1 MLMFVIK
8 LTIAILFILLVIGVV
23 QSKRLENV
31 QQNTEVSSEEI
42 SEHTLV
48 DEETETVENFD
59 NNFLK
64 FD

>member
-1 MLMFVIK
+1 MFVIK
-8 LTIAILFILLVIGVV
+8 LTIAILFMLLVIGVV
-23 QSKRLENV
+23 QSKRLENI
-31 QQNTEVSSEEI
+31 QQNTEDTSEEI

>member
-31 QQNTEVSSEEI
+31 QQKTEVESEEI

-48 DEETETVENFD
+48 NEETENVENFD
-59 NNFLK
+59 NDFLK